1 MAVSQESNTGG
12 VQTLS
17 PALSQPPSPFCAGF
31 CGCKGAGSQR
41 LSFWGSLKPGFAF
54 VTERN
59 PLSPSPPHIRL
70 KIQNFSFPNV
80 SLGPT
85 LQTPFKIQLISEETI
100 DPKMLSVPKVQ
111 SPSVLPPSPP
121 PPSIITGYCGVIF
134 CTQLEKSL
142 LFLFF
147 IFYFYP
153 SRNRIYS
160 GLNKAV
166 SVCVEDWGVLLSRP
180 PLSVR
185 GESRAGGAQRQLQV
199 GSLRVLQEREPSV
212 HPQQDKLVLEMV
224 SCRLKDTFFFV
235 FEWVFTR
242 GK

>member
-1 MAVSQESNTGG
+1 MTRK
-12 VQTLS
+12 
-17 PALSQPPSPFCAGF
+17 C
-31 CGCKGAGSQR
+31 
-41 LSFWGSLKPGFAF
+41 
-54 VTERN
+54 
-59 PLSPSPPHIRL
+59 SPSPKCSP
-70 KIQNFSFPNV
+70 PV
-80 SLGPT
+80 SVPPSTPPT
-85 LQTPFKIQLISEETI
+85 LHYYRLLWCDFLHTAGKE
-100 DPKMLSVPKVQ
+100 
-111 SPSVLPPSPP
+111 
-121 PPSIITGYCGVIF
+121 PSI
-134 CTQLEKSL
+134 
-142 LFLFF
+142 F